1 MALSPVV
8 SVIAAY
14 FVLLNA
20 CCTVADG
27 NGKGGSP
34 PGHNKDK
41 CNECCDKIL
50 VLATVLESVVSR
62 LDQQSQDL
70 DEVKLQVTRSIPF
83 QLEKQTLLIE
93 ELKAAFPRGTN
104 NSQLEKQAVALEE
117 LKAAVVSILSHLER
131 GDQFQQRQ
139 SVALGNLTYQLR
151 KQDRALEDVKEVV
164 ANVFV
169 EERKL
174 SEDLTVHDRRLEE
187 HDQAETSH
195 NGLVKGKDSP
205 CISQYSRLQVGLRFL
220 CFSSHPLETGPE
232 PPTDY
237 PLDNPFDLTPRS

>member
-1 MALSPVV
+1 LSPVV
-8 SVIAAY
+8 ALIAAY

-20 CCTVADG
+20 CCIVADG

-41 CNECCDKIL
+41 CSECCDKFL

-220 CFSSHPLETGPE
+220 CFSSQPLETGPE